1 MRERNGPWW
10 NLQRSH
16 PQGRLIDVLQLAPGC
31 SDDHPFDHRLH
42 QEMPLDRQRGRRK
55 MVGESSR
62 TTCITREADRTCN
75 CSSCLFFKRV
85 FVFFKFEHFET
96 RPWNMM
102 ELGFQPSAGGP
113 ESAEVWWSGSGCPIA
128 PPWAMVVST
137 VFSGPRTGNGP
148 SRRPKPMIL
157 GAYAVRDGPLGQLL
171 FQANHAEGTRG
182 ESKKHIWSWEIT
194 KKPGKSFFRNP
205 GWCVGTP
212 QKA

>member
-1 MRERNGPWW
+1 
-10 NLQRSH
+10 
-16 PQGRLIDVLQLAPGC
+16 
-31 SDDHPFDHRLH
+31 
-42 QEMPLDRQRGRRK
+42 

-102 ELGFQPSAGGP
+102 ELGFQPSAGGR

-182 ESKKHIWSWEIT
+182 ESKKTHLKLGDHQKTRKILFQ
-194 KKPGKSFFRNP
+194 KSRLVCWYP
-205 GWCVGTP
+205 AKSLRGCIV
-212 QKA
+212 